1 LNEFLKYEQA
11 GLFTTIFK
19 IIINI
24 NNKNMKLNILLS
36 GDGGQGV
43 QLLSYVICHALLKR
57 NLQVSHIPNYGL
69 EQRGGVSLAFIKISD
84 KEIMYPKFTHADI
97 LLIISDQA
105 RERTP
110 QYICEDTIVIDK
122 NDYDEELKIK
132 NISPR
137 NINIFFLNYVLKELK
152 KHDLDI
158 VEDVYNLLK
167 EKLGKKDNWG
177 DVDEIFNSNN
187 S

>member
-1 LNEFLKYEQA
+1 
-11 GLFTTIFK
+11 
-19 IIINI
+19 
-24 NNKNMKLNILLS
+24 MKLNILLS

-43 QLLSYVICHALLKR
+43 QLLSYVICHALLKKD
-57 NLQVSHIPNYGL
+57 LQVSHIPNYGL

-110 QYICEDTIVIDK
+110 QYINENTIVIDK
-122 NDYDEELKIK
+122 KDYEEELKTK

-137 NINIFFLNYVLKELK
+137 NINIFFLHYILKELK
-152 KHDLDI
+152 KYDLDI
-158 VEDVYNLLK
+158 VDDVYNLLK

-177 DVDEIFNSNN
+177 EIEGIINKI
-187 S
+187 